1 MFFYSIDKLNSRT
14 DNFTS
19 FIYVRRTVMFKEKGY
34 DEFLTEQIR
43 IGREQIKAGQGI
55 PIEIAKQQIK
65 EKLEKK

>member
-1 MFFYSIDKLNSRT
+1 
-14 DNFTS
+14 
-19 FIYVRRTVMFKEKGY
+19 MFKEKGY

-65 EKLEKK
+65 EKLTQKIQKMEVSKNRDVIYG